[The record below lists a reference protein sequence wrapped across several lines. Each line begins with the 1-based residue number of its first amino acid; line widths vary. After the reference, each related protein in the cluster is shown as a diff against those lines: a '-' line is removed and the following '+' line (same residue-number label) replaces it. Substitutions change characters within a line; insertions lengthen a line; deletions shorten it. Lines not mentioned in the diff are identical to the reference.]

1 MSELSHEVEMVLHGK
16 MNGESIRVIAELVDF
31 MKYKEDQ
38 AKWAAIDAGE
48 AEKITDDEAEEIQR
62 IRTEGA
68 FTPIETVMERLNGED
83 STRV

>member
-38 AKWAAIDAGE
+38 EKWAAIDAGE
-48 AEKITDDEAEEIQR
+48 AEEITDEEHDDIQR
-62 IRTEGA
+62 ILAEGV
-68 FTPIETVMERLNGED
+68 FTPIEIVMDRLNKED
-83 STRV
+83 NTHV